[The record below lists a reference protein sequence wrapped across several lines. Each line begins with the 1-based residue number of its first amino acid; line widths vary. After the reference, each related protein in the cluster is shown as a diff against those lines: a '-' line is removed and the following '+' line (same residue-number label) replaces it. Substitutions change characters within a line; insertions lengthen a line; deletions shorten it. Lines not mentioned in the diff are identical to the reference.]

1 MEFKEIKEKILAK
14 TFFNKK
20 SSDNPKIVFISG
32 QTGAGKSTYIST
44 IEDSKS
50 VLIIPDE
57 YLLATTDII
66 NNEVKMKFIS
76 EISNEIEKKA
86 IENKNNIIEES
97 TVIYPDYYIREAD
110 KFRKKGYEVEFII
123 VATNK
128 EISGSRML
136 NRNEQQYK
144 NSEVRKV
151 EPRIGTLEIHNQ
163 LSYLLQNTLRELEES
178 KKFDNIKL
186 VQSTGKVL
194 YNSKTSKEP
203 LAEEFFIKELNRKL
217 IKDEINEVKKLKE
230 QILSSMQE
238 RRDKKF
244 EIIKKY
250 FEFNEKFRENTLLK
264 SLKQKNIKNKKENEK
279 ER

>member
-1 MEFKEIKEKILAK
+1 MEFKEIKEKILVK

-32 QTGAGKSTYIST
+32 QTGAGKSTYISN

-57 YLLATTDII
+57 YLLATTNMV

-86 IENKNNIIEES
+86 IESKINIIEES
-97 TVIYPDYYIREAD
+97 TVIYPEYYLREAE
-110 KFRKKGYEVEFII
+110 KFRKNGYKVEFIM
-123 VATNK
+123 VSTNK

-144 NSEVRKV
+144 NSEIKKV
-151 EPRIGTLEIHNQ
+151 EPRIGTLEIHDQ

-186 VQSTGKVL
+186 IQSTGKEL
-194 YNSKTSKEP
+194 YNSKDSKES
-203 LAEEFFIKELNRKL
+203 LAEKFFIEELNRKL
-217 IKDEINEVKKLKE
+217 TKDEINEVKKLKE
-230 QILSSMQE
+230 QILSSMKE
-238 RRDKKF
+238 RGDKKF
-244 EIIKKY
+244 EIIKNY
-250 FEFNEKFRENTLLK
+250 FEFNEKSRENPLLK

-279 ER
+279 KR